1 MKGGTL
7 YARVI
12 PADRDRGFNILFSWE
27 KPVIQRTCQ
36 QMSSISAITRKS
48 LEISLRQAQARYGVD
63 QVVDVTEAAIK
74 KRLEKM
80 FQGQETTPPV
90 AENAQG

>member
-48 LEISLRQAQARYGVD
+48 LEISLSQALERYGVD
-63 QVVDVTEAAIK
+63 QVIDVTDAGIK

-80 FQGQETTPPV
+80 FQEQSPV
-90 AENAQG
+90 IPMIVPN